1 MFKKFLPKNKKFFE
15 LSSELSNSILEGA
28 KLLNE
33 MLIKFENFGEYTS
46 KISMIEHKCD
56 GIIHQIVNELNETFI
71 TPIDREDIFSLADGL
86 DNVMDSLDVIANR
99 IFIYKVKN
107 PIEYGP
113 QLSEIILRQAE
124 ILKDIIP
131 GLSEAKDTLS
141 KLISI
146 KKLET
151 EGDVIFRQAIS
162 QLFENEKDPIELIKK
177 KEILEI
183 LEKAIDRCN
192 SVGIII
198 EGIIIK
204 NV

>member
-1 MFKKFLPKNKKFFE
+1 MFRKFLPKDKKFFE
-15 LSSELSNSILEGA
+15 LSSELSENILEGA
-28 KLLNE
+28 KLLKE
-33 MLIKFENFGEYTS
+33 MLDKFENFGEYTS
-46 KISMIEHKCD
+46 KISLIEHACD
-56 GIIHQIVNELNETFI
+56 GIIHKIVNELNETFI
-71 TPIDREDIFSLADGL
+71 TPIDREDIFELADSL
-86 DNVMDSLDVIANR
+86 DNIIDSIDVIANR

-113 QLSEIILRQAE
+113 QLSEIILKQAE
-124 ILKDIIP
+124 LLREIVPNILK
-131 GLSEAKDTLS
+131 SKDALT
-141 KLISI
+141 KLVFV

-151 EGDVIFRQAIS
+151 EGDVIFRQAVS

-183 LEKAIDRCN
+183 LEKAIDRCHRA
-192 SVGIII
+192 GIVV

>member
-1 MFKKFLPKNKKFFE
+1 MFKKFLPKDQKFFE
-15 LSSELSNSILEGA
+15 LSSSLSGNILEGA
-28 KLLNE
+28 KLLNK
-33 MLIKFENFGEYTS
+33 MLNDFENFGEYTS
-46 KISMIEHKCD
+46 KISLIEHTCD
-56 GIIHQIVNELNETFI
+56 GLIHQIVNELNETFI
-71 TPIDREDIFSLADGL
+71 TPIDREDIFALADSL
-86 DNVMDSLDVIANR
+86 DNIIDSIDVIANR
-99 IFIYKVKN
+99 IFLFKIKS

-124 ILKDIIP
+124 ILKDIVPNIVD
-131 GLSEAKDTLS
+131 SKNALS
-141 KLISI
+141 KLISV
-146 KKLET
+146 KKLES
-151 EGDVIFRQAIS
+151 EGDVIFRQALS

-192 SVGIII
+192 RVSIVV

>member
-15 LSSELSNSILEGA
+15 LSSELSNNILEGA

-33 MLIKFENFGEYTS
+33 MLVKFENFGEYTS

-124 ILKDIIP
+124 ILKDIVP

>member
-1 MFKKFLPKNKKFFE
+1 LSGFEFF
-15 LSSELSNSILEGA
+15 A
-28 KLLNE
+28 
-33 MLIKFENFGEYTS
+33 
-46 KISMIEHKCD
+46 
-56 GIIHQIVNELNETFI
+56 
-71 TPIDREDIFSLADGL
+71 
-86 DNVMDSLDVIANR
+86 
-99 IFIYKVKN
+99 
-107 PIEYGP
+107 
-113 QLSEIILRQAE
+113 
-124 ILKDIIP
+124 
-131 GLSEAKDTLS
+131 
-141 KLISI
+141 I

>member
-124 ILKDIIP
+124 ILKDIVP

>member
-15 LSSELSNSILEGA
+15 LSSELSVSILEGA

-46 KISMIEHKCD
+46 KISIIEHKCD

-71 TPIDREDIFSLADGL
+71 TPIDREDIFSLADSL

-124 ILKDIIP
+124 ILKDIVP
-131 GLSEAKDTLS
+131 SLADSKDTLS

-162 QLFENEKDPIELIKK
+162 QLFENEKDAIELIKK

-192 SVGIII
+192 SVGIVI